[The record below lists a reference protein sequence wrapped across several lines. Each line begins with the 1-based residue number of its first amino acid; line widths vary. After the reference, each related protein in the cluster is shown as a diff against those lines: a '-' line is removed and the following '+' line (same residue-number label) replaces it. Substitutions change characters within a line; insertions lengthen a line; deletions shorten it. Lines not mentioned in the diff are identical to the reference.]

1 MTRSNVGR
9 LCFRAGG
16 SVLLA
21 FALTL
26 PVTASATGV
35 SGDAYGVYVR
45 ALGVTQDQTP
55 RVVLDPVEGL
65 VTDELASLAVGNL
78 LTAKSLDVGS
88 SGVVGENA
96 ASSQSRSTTQEV
108 NILGGVIK
116 AQTVVAMANSASNG
130 ATAASNSDGSSLVG
144 LVVNGTPITG
154 SVAPNTRIDLPGI
167 GTVTLNEQSLSGD
180 GVTSSG
186 LKVNM
191 IHVLL
196 KDSLTG
202 LITTG
207 EIIVG
212 SATSVADFSR

>member
-9 LCFRAGG
+9 LCSRAGG
-16 SVLLA
+16 AVLLA

-26 PVTASATGV
+26 PATAGAAGV

-45 ALGVTQDQTP
+45 APGVSQGQTP
-55 RVVLDPVEGL
+55 RVVLDPAEGL

-78 LTAKSLDVGS
+78 LTAKTLDVGS

-96 ASSQSRSTTQEV
+96 ASSQSRSTAQEV
-108 NILGGVIK
+108 NLLGGVIK

-130 ATAASNSDGSSLVG
+130 VTAASNGDGSTLVG
-144 LVVNGTPITG
+144 LIVNGVPVAGT
-154 SVAPNTRIDLPGI
+154 VAPNTRIPLPGV
-167 GTVTLNEQSLSGD
+167 GVVTLNEQLPSGN
-180 GVTSSG
+180 GVTTSG
-186 LKVNM
+186 LQLNM

-196 KDSLTG
+196 QDALTG
-202 LITTG
+202 ITTG

-212 SATSVADFSR
+212 SATSAADFSR

>member
-1 MTRSNVGR
+1 MTYSSVRRLYFWTGIGLLLMTTPMLQANAIAAGVGGE
-9 LCFRAGG
+9 AYG
-16 SVLLA
+16 A
-21 FALTL
+21 F
-26 PVTASATGV
+26 VRTAGV
-35 SGDAYGVYVR
+35 SQGE
-45 ALGVTQDQTP
+45 TP
-55 RVVLDPVEGL
+55 RIVLDPAQGV
-65 VTDELASLAVGNL
+65 VTDELASLSVANL
-78 LTAKSLDVGS
+78 LSTKTLDVSGS
-88 SGVVGENA
+88 GAVGENA
-96 ASSQSRSTTQEV
+96 ATSQSRSTAQDVT
-108 NILGGVIK
+108 ILDGVIK